1 MADQIGNGT
10 VDGGMIGIQ
19 DACLY
24 RARERTSMRSVKNPD
39 VRMKTLQLH
48 RKPLVAADFRLQ
60 SPVLRAVRTVAIRWG
75 SATGGTPDSAVVG
88 AIDGSLTYVR

>member
-1 MADQIGNGT
+1 MADEVGSNT

-24 RARERTSMRSVKNPD
+24 RARERTSMRSVKKPD

-60 SPVLRAVRTVAIRWG
+60 SPVLPAVMTVAIRWG
-75 SATGGTPDSAVVG
+75 CATGGTPDSAVVG